1 MPPSPPPG
9 NHHDSPFRSAGA
21 DRDLMHKK
29 VLPTPQTTSVAYKL
43 AFDDADFL
51 LQDELRHVR
60 LQLEYLKPALL
71 LEEANINSTVAI
83 FGSARI
89 PAPDG
94 DPCRTRETAP
104 RSALCDKAHFYETA
118 RQFAK
123 RVSEYSLQKGGKD
136 FVICS
141 GGGPGVMEAANRG
154 ASDVGARSIGLNIV
168 LPHEQ
173 APNPYVTP
181 ELSLQFHYF
190 AIRKMHFLHRARAL
204 AVFPGGF
211 GTLDETFEVLTLIQ
225 TERVERMPILL
236 FGESFWRRIINFEA
250 LADEGTISRA
260 DLELFQFV
268 ETAEE
273 AWHIIERFY
282 GL

>member
-21 DRDLMHKK
+21 DRDLLHKT
-29 VLPTPQTTSVAYKL
+29 VRPTPQTTSAAYKL
-43 AFDDADFL
+43 AFDDSEFL

-60 LQLEYLKPALL
+60 LQLEYLKPALM
-71 LEEANINSTVAI
+71 LEDAQINSTIPI

-89 PAPDG
+89 PAPEG
-94 DPCRTRETAP
+94 DPCRTQENAP
-104 RSALCDKAHFYETA
+104 RAALCDKAHYYDEA
-118 RQFAK
+118 RKFA
-123 RVSEYSLQKGGKD
+123 RIVSEYSVAQGGKD

-141 GGGPGVMEAANRG
+141 GGGPGIMEAANRG
-154 ASDVGARSIGLNIV
+154 AAQAGARSIGLNIV

-181 ELSLQFHYF
+181 ELSFQFHYF

-204 AVFPGGF
+204 VVFPGGF
-211 GTLDETFEVLTLIQ
+211 GTLDETFETLTLIQ
-225 TERVERMPILL
+225 TERVQRMPVLL
-236 FGESFWRRIINFEA
+236 FGESFWKKVVNFHA

-268 ETAEE
+268 ETAED
-273 AWHIIERFY
+273 AWHIIQRFY